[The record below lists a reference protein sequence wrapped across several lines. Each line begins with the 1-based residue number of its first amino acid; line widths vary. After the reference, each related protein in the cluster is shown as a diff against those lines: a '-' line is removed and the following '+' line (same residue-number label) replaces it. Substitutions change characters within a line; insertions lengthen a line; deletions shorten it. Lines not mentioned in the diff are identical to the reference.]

1 MNNTLKLVA
10 LAAAFAGA
18 SSAQAA
24 NLVVNGG
31 FETWGL
37 GANSDEFSTQYA
49 PGNGQLAGWTTSGLA
64 FVFVPGDASAVGRYG
79 GFELWG
85 PSNGTNNGLTV
96 SSQGG
101 NYIGSDADRGFGS
114 TVNQTITG
122 LQIGKTY
129 KVSFEWAAA
138 QQLNFFGDTTESWEV
153 YLSDSSNAQI
163 VNFQTATLNNPE
175 KGFQAWR
182 NEAFS
187 FTATETS
194 HVLTFFANGGPGG
207 LPPFSLLDNVV
218 VSDVPEPS
226 TWAMLIAGFGLVG
239 VATRRRRMAAL
250 AA

>member
-1 MNNTLKLVA
+1 M
-10 LAAAFAGA
+10 
-18 SSAQAA
+18 
-24 NLVVNGG
+24 
-31 FETWGL
+31 
-37 GANSDEFSTQYA
+37 
-49 PGNGQLAGWTTSGLA
+49 
-64 FVFVPGDASAVGRYG
+64 FVPGDVSAVGRYG

-85 PSNGTNNGLTV
+85 PANGTNNGLTV
-96 SSQGG
+96 SNQGG
-101 NYIGSDADRGFGS
+101 NYIASDADRGFGF

-138 QQLNFFGDTTESWEV
+138 QQRYFLGDTTESWEV

-182 NEAFS
+182 DEAFS

-194 HVLTFFANGGPGG
+194 HVLTLFANGGPGG

-218 VSDVPEPS
+218 VYDVPEPS

-239 VATRRRRMAAL
+239 VAARRRRMAAL